1 MTLMDFMSIFHV
13 IQQYFLPFIGIITL
27 LVFVH
32 EAGHFLAARWCGVR
46 VEVFS
51 IGFGPELFGWNDRH
65 QTRWKFSLL
74 PLGGYVKM
82 YGDSTAA
89 STPDSDNIN
98 KMSPEERAVS
108 FHGKNLRQKA
118 LIVVAGP
125 AANFLFAWV
134 LLTLMFIFI
143 GQTITKPIIS
153 EVVAGSAAEQ
163 AGFQVG
169 DEILSV
175 NGRRLLRFQDLQ
187 RAVQLGLNEPL
198 AIEYRRGDQVL
209 NQTVNPVVKEI
220 TDRFG
225 AKQYIGMLGVKAN
238 GVEVVPVAPL
248 DAAPQAVVEIYDLS
262 VGTLKAI
269 GQIIRGA
276 RSAEDLG
283 GPLRIAQ
290 MSGDY
295 AAVNL
300 DQMLYFLVLLSCNLG
315 LINLLPLPALDGGH
329 LFFYIIEGLRGRP
342 LALKIQEYSMM
353 VGIALVSSLMV
364 FVTYNDIRS
373 LKLLDFI
380 GL

>member
-1 MTLMDFMSIFHV
+1 MDFMSIFHV

-51 IGFGPELFGWNDRH
+51 IGFGPELFGWNDRY

-82 YGDSTAA
+82 FGDSTAA
-89 STPDSDNIN
+89 STPDSDNIE
-98 KMSPEERAVS
+98 KMSHEEQAVT

-118 LIVVAGP
+118 LIVFAGP

-134 LLTLMFIFI
+134 LLTLMFVFI
-143 GQTITKPIIS
+143 GQTITKPIVS

-187 RAVQLGLNEPL
+187 RSVQVGLGEPL

-225 AKQYIGMLGVKAN
+225 AKQYIGMLGVKAT
-238 GVEVVPVAPL
+238 GVEVVPVALL

-262 VGTLKAI
+262 VSTLKAI

-353 VGIALVSSLMV
+353 VGIALVSSLML

>member
-1 MTLMDFMSIFHV
+1 MDFMSIFHV

-89 STPDSDNIN
+89 STPDSDNID

-134 LLTLMFIFI
+134 LLTLMFVFI

-353 VGIALVSSLMV
+353 VGVALVASLMV

>member
-1 MTLMDFMSIFHV
+1 MDFMSIFHV

-89 STPDSDNIN
+89 STPDSDNID
-98 KMSPEERAVS
+98 KMSPEERAFS

-134 LLTLMFIFI
+134 LLTLMFVFI

-353 VGIALVSSLMV
+353 VGVALVASLMV

>member
-1 MTLMDFMSIFHV
+1 MDFMSIFHV

-82 YGDSTAA
+82 LGDSSAA
-89 STPDSDNIN
+89 STPDSDNIE
-98 KMSPEERAVS
+98 KMSPEERS
-108 FHGKNLRQKA
+108 LTFHGKNLRQKA
-118 LIVVAGP
+118 LIAFAGP

-134 LLTLMFIFI
+134 LLTLMFVFI
-143 GQTITKPIIS
+143 GQTITKPIVS

-187 RAVQLGLNEPL
+187 RSVQIGLGEPL

-225 AKQYIGMLGVKAN
+225 AKQYIGMLGVKAT
-238 GVEVVPVAPL
+238 GVEVVPVALL

-262 VGTLKAI
+262 VSTLKAI

-329 LFFYIIEGLRGRP
+329 LFFYIVEGLRGRP

-353 VGIALVSSLMV
+353 VGIALVSSLML

>member
-1 MTLMDFMSIFHV
+1 MDFMSIFHV

-82 YGDSTAA
+82 FGDSTAA
-89 STPDSDNIN
+89 STPDSDNIE
-98 KMSPEERAVS
+98 KMSHEEQAVT

-118 LIVVAGP
+118 LIVFAGP

-134 LLTLMFIFI
+134 LLTLMFVFI
-143 GQTITKPIIS
+143 GQTITKPIVS

-187 RAVQLGLNEPL
+187 RSVQIGLGEPL

-238 GVEVVPVAPL
+238 GVEVVPVAL
-248 DAAPQAVVEIYDLS
+248 IDAAPQAVVEIYDLS

-353 VGIALVSSLMV
+353 VGIALVSSLML

>member
-1 MTLMDFMSIFHV
+1 MDFMSIFHV

-51 IGFGPELFGWNDRH
+51 IGFGPELFGWNDRY

-82 YGDSTAA
+82 FGDSTAA
-89 STPDSDNIN
+89 STPDSDNIE
-98 KMSPEERAVS
+98 KMSHEEQAVT

-118 LIVVAGP
+118 LIVFAGP

-134 LLTLMFIFI
+134 LLTLMFVFI
-143 GQTITKPIIS
+143 GQTITKPIVS

-187 RAVQLGLNEPL
+187 RSVQIGLGEPL

-225 AKQYIGMLGVKAN
+225 AKQYIGMLGVKAT
-238 GVEVVPVAPL
+238 GVEVVPVALL

-262 VGTLKAI
+262 VSTLKAI

-329 LFFYIIEGLRGRP
+329 LFFYIVEGLRGRP

-353 VGIALVSSLMV
+353 VGIALVSSLML

>member
-1 MTLMDFMSIFHV
+1 MDFMSIFHV

-134 LLTLMFIFI
+134 LLTLMFVFI

-187 RAVQLGLNEPL
+187 RSVQIGLGEPL

-353 VGIALVSSLMV
+353 VGVALVASLMV

>member
-1 MTLMDFMSIFHV
+1 MDFMSIFHV

-89 STPDSDNIN
+89 STPDSDNID

-134 LLTLMFIFI
+134 LLTLMFVFI

-315 LINLLPLPALDGGH
+315 LINLLPLPALDGGQ
-329 LFFYIIEGLRGRP
+329 LFFFIIEGLRGRP
-342 LALKIQEYSMM
+342 LALKIQEYTMM
-353 VGIALVSSLMV
+353 VGIALVASLMV

>member
-1 MTLMDFMSIFHV
+1 MDFMSIFHV

-82 YGDSTAA
+82 FGDSTAA
-89 STPDSDNIN
+89 STPDSDNIE

-134 LLTLMFIFI
+134 LLTLMFVFI

-187 RAVQLGLNEPL
+187 RSVQIGLGEPL

-238 GVEVVPVAPL
+238 GVEVVPVAL
-248 DAAPQAVVEIYDLS
+248 IDAAPQAVVEIYDLS
-262 VGTLKAI
+262 VSTLKAI

-353 VGIALVSSLMV
+353 VGIALVSSLML

>member
-1 MTLMDFMSIFHV
+1 MDFMSIFHV

-82 YGDSTAA
+82 FGDSTAA
-89 STPDSDNIN
+89 STPDSDNIE

-134 LLTLMFIFI
+134 LLTLMFVFI
-143 GQTITKPIIS
+143 GQTITKPIVS

-187 RAVQLGLNEPL
+187 RSVQIGLGEPL

-238 GVEVVPVAPL
+238 GVEVVPVAL
-248 DAAPQAVVEIYDLS
+248 IDAAPQAVVEIYDLS
-262 VGTLKAI
+262 VSTLKAI

-353 VGIALVSSLMV
+353 VGIALVSSLML

>member
-1 MTLMDFMSIFHV
+1 MDFMSIFHV
-13 IQQYFLPFIGIITL
+13 IQQYFLPFIGSITL

-89 STPDSDNIN
+89 STPDSDNID

-134 LLTLMFIFI
+134 LLTLMFVFI

-353 VGIALVSSLMV
+353 VGVALVASLMV

>member
-1 MTLMDFMSIFHV
+1 MDFMSIFHV

-82 YGDSTAA
+82 FGDSTAA
-89 STPDSDNIN
+89 STPDSDNIE

-134 LLTLMFIFI
+134 LLTLMFVFI

-153 EVVAGSAAEQ
+153 EVVAGSAADQ

-187 RAVQLGLNEPL
+187 RSVQIGLGEPL

-238 GVEVVPVAPL
+238 GVEVVPVAL
-248 DAAPQAVVEIYDLS
+248 IDAAPQAVVEIYDLS
-262 VGTLKAI
+262 VSTLKAI

-353 VGIALVSSLMV
+353 VGIALVSSLML

>member
-1 MTLMDFMSIFHV
+1 
-13 IQQYFLPFIGIITL
+13 
-27 LVFVH
+27 
-32 EAGHFLAARWCGVR
+32 
-46 VEVFS
+46 
-51 IGFGPELFGWNDRH
+51 
-65 QTRWKFSLL
+65 
-74 PLGGYVKM
+74 
-82 YGDSTAA
+82 
-89 STPDSDNIN
+89 
-98 KMSPEERAVS
+98 
-108 FHGKNLRQKA
+108 
-118 LIVVAGP
+118 LIAFAGP

-134 LLTLMFIFI
+134 LLTLMFVFI
-143 GQTITKPIIS
+143 GQTITKPIVS

-187 RAVQLGLNEPL
+187 RSVQIGLGEPL

-225 AKQYIGMLGVKAN
+225 AKQYIGMLGVKAT
-238 GVEVVPVAPL
+238 GVEVVPVALL

-262 VGTLKAI
+262 VSTLKAI

-315 LINLLPLPALDGGH
+315 LINLLPLPALDGGQ
-329 LFFYIIEGLRGRP
+329 LCFFIIEGLRGRP

-353 VGIALVSSLMV
+353 VGIALVSSLML

>member
-1 MTLMDFMSIFHV
+1 MDFMSIFHV

>member
-1 MTLMDFMSIFHV
+1 MDFMSIFHV

-51 IGFGPELFGWNDRH
+51 IGFGPELFGWNDRY

-82 YGDSTAA
+82 FGDSTAA
-89 STPDSDNIN
+89 STPDSDNIE
-98 KMSPEERAVS
+98 KMSHEEQAVT

-118 LIVVAGP
+118 LIVFAGP

-134 LLTLMFIFI
+134 LLTLMFVFI
-143 GQTITKPIIS
+143 GQTITKPIVS

-187 RAVQLGLNEPL
+187 RSVQVGLGEPL

-225 AKQYIGMLGVKAN
+225 AKQYIGMLGVKAT
-238 GVEVVPVAPL
+238 GVEVVPVALL

-262 VGTLKAI
+262 VSTLKAI

-329 LFFYIIEGLRGRP
+329 LFFYIVEGLRGRP

-353 VGIALVSSLMV
+353 VGIALVSSLML